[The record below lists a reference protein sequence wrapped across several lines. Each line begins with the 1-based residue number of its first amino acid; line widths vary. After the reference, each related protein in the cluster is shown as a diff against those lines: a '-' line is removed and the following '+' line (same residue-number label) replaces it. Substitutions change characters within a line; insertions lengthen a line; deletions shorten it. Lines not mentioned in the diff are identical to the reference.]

1 MVSRFPASSST
12 RCLTPGAVGEN
23 EIEGNFIGT
32 NATGMAPEPNGNDG
46 ITVVDSAANTI
57 GGETVST
64 GNLISGNGQS
74 GIAIV
79 DAASNANVVEGN
91 YIGTDVTG
99 TNAVSNSRDGV
110 AFGELLNPVV
120 GVGYASNNTV
130 GGTAAGARNIISGNG
145 WHGVHID
152 SGTGNVVQ
160 GNYIGTD
167 VTGAAA
173 VPNDQD
179 GVRVEDGAKNT
190 IGGTTATAGNV
201 ISANAENGVEIVSI
215 ADTEDGYSIP
225 AADQSST
232 SNVIQGNK
240 IGTDVTGTFT
250 VLDGKSTPGFELG
263 NQQNGIL
270 LLNASTET
278 SVVVKG
284 NMIGGAGSTGE
295 TTDEENP
302 ALNLISGNQ
311 LNGIAME
318 GADVQNNF
326 IEGNEI
332 GTDKS
337 GTHALG
343 NVNAGIFLN
352 STVDSSGGPSGNQ
365 IGGTDALAGNL
376 ISGNGQPAV
385 KGGTPGNGDAIVIA
399 GDSNANIVL
408 ANSIGTDVTGDT
420 GLPNTGNGVV
430 IDDSRENTIGGS
442 VSGAGNLISG
452 NFSGDG
458 VVIRDAH
465 RITW

>member
-1 MVSRFPASSST
+1 M
-12 RCLTPGAVGEN
+12 
-23 EIEGNFIGT
+23 
-32 NATGMAPEPNGNDG
+32 
-46 ITVVDSAANTI
+46 
-57 GGETVST
+57 
-64 GNLISGNGQS
+64 
-74 GIAIV
+74 
-79 DAASNANVVEGN
+79 
-91 YIGTDVTG
+91 
-99 TNAVSNSRDGV
+99 
-110 AFGELLNPVV
+110 
-120 GVGYASNNTV
+120 
-130 GGTAAGARNIISGNG
+130 
-145 WHGVHID
+145 
-152 SGTGNVVQ
+152 
-160 GNYIGTD
+160 
-167 VTGAAA
+167 
-173 VPNDQD
+173 
-179 GVRVEDGAKNT
+179 
-190 IGGTTATAGNV
+190 
-201 ISANAENGVEIVSI
+201 
-215 ADTEDGYSIP
+215 
-225 AADQSST
+225 
-232 SNVIQGNK
+232 IQGNK